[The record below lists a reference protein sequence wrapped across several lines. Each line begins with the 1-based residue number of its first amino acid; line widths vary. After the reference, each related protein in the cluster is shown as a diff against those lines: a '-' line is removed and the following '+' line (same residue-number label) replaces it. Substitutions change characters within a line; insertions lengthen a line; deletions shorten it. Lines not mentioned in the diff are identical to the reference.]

1 VDAIAVAQENRRG
14 PAKVAHLTE
23 KHARLAEVAEREAE
37 YTELMYRRC
46 GRYDGVA
53 PKAGGGV
60 ARLFPLRGAGRT
72 SRPAFEPAFPG

>member
-1 VDAIAVAQENRRG
+1 LHTKQILAFADAIAVAQENRRG

-46 GRYDGVA
+46 GA
-53 PKAGGGV
+53 
-60 ARLFPLRGAGRT
+60 L
-72 SRPAFEPAFPG
+72 